1 MRWGCSASA
10 LQKFSQGTSRVQSGI
25 RFASRAFLFL
35 FSCALVLCGAFAQ
48 TTTPSHSNT
57 STDYTHDVYPF
68 LGVDWGGNTFVGAAV
83 PFGAVKLG
91 PDMENFDSRPSGFG
105 YMSGGRIL
113 GFSHLHLSGASGK
126 YGNILVAPVT
136 GPLDITDIKSPR
148 TEEVNHPGYYA
159 AFLLDP
165 DGINVEAVCHAPA

>member
-1 MRWGCSASA
+1 M
-10 LQKFSQGTSRVQSGI
+10 QSGI
-25 RFASRAFLFL
+25 RFAARTFLFL
-35 FSCALVLCGAFAQ
+35 FSCALALCGAFAQ
-48 TTTPSHSNT
+48 TATSSHSNA

-136 GPLDITDIKSPR
+136 GTLDIADIKSPR
-148 TEEVNHPGYYA
+148 SVSAVNTSRAEKGSSIRMMLGCVTNARANPTRCRIPPESSRG
-159 AFLLDP
+159 
-165 DGINVEAVCHAPA
+165 